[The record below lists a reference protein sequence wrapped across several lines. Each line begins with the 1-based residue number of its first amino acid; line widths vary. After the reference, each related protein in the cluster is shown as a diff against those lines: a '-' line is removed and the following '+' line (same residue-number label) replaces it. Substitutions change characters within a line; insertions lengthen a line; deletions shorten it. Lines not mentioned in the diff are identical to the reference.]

1 MTLAAAMND
10 FVQAPWLRWLHLLGI
25 IVYAGGFLTLT
36 RLLGHAVR
44 FETVQARS
52 DAYRVLKRMHKFV
65 DWGGL
70 GILVVTGLIMFVAGN
85 ADKAYFKQGYFHV
98 KLTAIL
104 VIVITDV
111 FVSRKLF
118 RLEAEGPQPAATA
131 FRIMHGIV
139 GLGILLALAAVTIV
153 RG

>member
-1 MTLAAAMND
+1 MTLAAAMGE
-10 FVQAPWLRWLHLLGI
+10 FVQAPWLRWLHFLGMI
-25 IVYAGGFLTLT
+25 IYVGGFLTLT

-52 DAYRVLKRMHKFV
+52 DAYRVLKRMHRFV
-65 DWGGL
+65 DWPGL
-70 GILVVTGLIMFVAGN
+70 GIVVITGLIMFIAGN

-104 VIVITDV
+104 AIVITDV

-118 RLEAEGPQPAATA
+118 RLEAEGPQPGATP

-139 GLGILLALAAVTIV
+139 GLGTLGALAAVTIV
-153 RG
+153 KG